1 MKFTYDFIKENIRI
15 YNLAKQQIPII
26 SQFESGEVSLNA
38 MRYIGLDK
46 FAEFYN
52 FSKNKD
58 LIRAISF
65 KELKEVLVENTKNER
80 FKTYLKNRT
89 QKQFIKL
96 LTEDGQTFDRL
107 LNGRW
112 ISKPSYYKARGRRS
126 NERIDSF
133 LTEFSKLINFIIS
146 NDIDTFSSSDF
157 LIYKSFHQQDLF
169 QQSIKWYTDV
179 LLDIDVLPKREI
191 EVTTGLVNS
200 LVDFIVDS
208 NLDFR
213 KLNSDFLI
221 DSINNK
227 IRILMDIPNGTQIKA
242 MDSLVNGV
250 SGAISRLTKDKFY
263 TVESSTISNGYLRVC
278 ILDDT
283 GFRNYYDY
291 KYFEDISIQRDLLL
305 NQLGII

>member
-15 YNLAKQQIPII
+15 YNLAKEQIPVI
-26 SQFESGEVSLNA
+26 SQFEGGEVSFNA
-38 MRYIGLDK
+38 MRCLGLDK

-65 KELKEVLVENTKNER
+65 KELKEVLVENTKIER

-112 ISKPSYYKARGRRS
+112 ISKPSFYKRGRGRRS
-126 NERIDSF
+126 NERIESF
-133 LTEFSKLINFIIS
+133 ASEFEKLINFIIS
-146 NDIDTFSSSDF
+146 NDIDTFSSSDS
-157 LIYKSFHQQDLF
+157 LIYKPFHKQDF
-169 QQSIKWYTDV
+169 FNNSIKWYTEI
-179 LLDIDVLPKREI
+179 LLNIEIVPTREI
-191 EVTTGLVNS
+191 EVTTGLMNS

-221 DSINNK
+221 DSVQNK
-227 IRILMDIPNGTQIKA
+227 IRSLMDIPNGTKVKA
-242 MDSLVNGV
+242 IDSLSNGN
-250 SGAISRLTKDKFY
+250 ISRLTKDKFY
-263 TVESSTISNGYLRVC
+263 TVESSSISYGYLRVC
-278 ILDDT
+278 ILDDS
-283 GFRNYYDY
+283 GYRNYYDY
-291 KYFEDISIQRDLLL
+291 KHFEDVSIQRDLLL
-305 NQLGII
+305 KQLGII